1 MDPVTLELR
10 SEKAPTITRSFM
22 DCGTYVLGR
31 DGSFAHESA
40 ADEQGL
46 LHVLVRSEQLLVAP
60 GLHTSLL
67 VNGKATLGPT
77 PIQNGDWVTLG
88 TVVYQ
93 MVLGQRAEVRTVP
106 VAQPTTPVPAPAP
119 LAAATHSHARASVGD
134 GAQVV
139 IGRHQDCTLTID
151 SPLVS
156 REHARLRVTDGQ
168 WQLEDL
174 GSINGSFVNGR
185 RVREPVVLK
194 VGDRVGIATFLYR
207 FTGDGLRADGQEG
220 RVRIEA
226 LGITK
231 TVKDRSTGQSR
242 KLLDDISLVIE
253 PGEFVV
259 IFGGSGS
266 GKSTLLDTLNG
277 RRRATGGRV
286 LYNGVDFY
294 SSFDMY
300 RSTIGYVP
308 QQDIVHRRIK
318 MRRALEYAARLR
330 LPADTTEHEIAA
342 YLDEVL
348 ASVRLQEQ
356 AGLLIDTPAPLSGGQ
371 LKRVSLA
378 AELIAKPGVLF
389 LDEVT
394 SGLDAGTDRQM
405 MQTFAELAD
414 GGKTVI
420 CVTHTLENIA
430 ACQLVTLLHRGRL
443 AYFGPP
449 AEAQDYFKLQ
459 RLSDIYEVLDTQPP
473 QHWAEQFQASAQR
486 KRYIEERL
494 SPAALAPATASA
506 APVAINTTPPRSNFW
521 RQTRILTRRYVD
533 LLLGDQRNL
542 AILLLQAP
550 LIGMVVGAVF
560 DTSGPPAGQAIA
572 QGQVAF
578 MLVLSAVWFGCLNS
592 AREIVKELPVYL
604 RERSVNLGLVPYIAS
619 KLLPLA
625 TLCIVQCLLLL
636 GVVSATLTLPG
647 DFLPRLLLLTASA
660 FAAAAMG
667 LAISAFVDTNDKA
680 VAMVPILLIPQ
691 VILSNAVTKLAG
703 INLWIA
709 KLLVISFWGYD
720 GLKATLSPEVRAARD
735 PTGAALLPVV
745 ESYALSLAVIA
756 LMTLVFLGL
765 VGLGLRLKDR
775 SS

>member
-1 MDPVTLELR
+1 MTLELR
-10 SEKAPTITRSFM
+10 SAEAPTIKSTFADSS
-22 DCGTYVLGR
+22 TYVLGR
-31 DGSFAHESA
+31 DGLFEHESE
-40 ADEQGL
+40 ADKQGL
-46 LHVLVRSEQLLVAP
+46 LRVIAKERELLVVP
-60 GLHTSLL
+60 GTHTSLL
-67 VNGKATLGPT
+67 VNGKPATDAT
-77 PIQNGDWVTLG
+77 PIQHGDWVTVG
-88 TVVYQ
+88 DIVYQ
-93 MVLGQRAEVRTVP
+93 VRLSQRAD
-106 VAQPTTPVPAPAP
+106 APTVPAPRP
-119 LAAATHSHARASVGD
+119 AAAPSASAAPPVPPRASMSG
-134 GAQVV
+134 GTQVL
-139 IGRHQDCTLTID
+139 IGRHRDCTLAID

-156 REHARLRVTDGQ
+156 RQHARLTMTDGR

-185 RVREPVVLK
+185 RIREPVALN

-207 FTGDGLRADGQEG
+207 FTGDGLHADGQEG

-231 TVKDRSTGQSR
+231 TVKDRSSGQSR

-277 RRRATGGRV
+277 RRPATGGRV
-286 LYNGVDFY
+286 LYNGMDFY
-294 SSFDMY
+294 SSFDVF
-300 RSTIGYVP
+300 RSSIGYVP

-318 MRRALEYAARLR
+318 MRRALEYTARLR
-330 LPADTTEHEIAA
+330 LPADTAAHEIAA

-414 GGKTVI
+414 GGKTIV
-420 CVTHTLENIA
+420 CVTHTLENIG

-449 AEAQDYFKLQ
+449 AEAQDYFKLK
-459 RLSDIYEVLDTQPP
+459 RLSDIYDVLDTRPP
-473 QHWAEQFQASAQR
+473 EHWAERFAASPQR
-486 KRYIEERL
+486 QRYVEQRL
-494 SPAALAPATASA
+494 SAAALAPPAATSA
-506 APVAINTTPPRSNFW
+506 PLVLSTPQRRSGFW
-521 RQTRILTRRYVD
+521 HQTRILTRRYVD
-533 LLLGDQRNL
+533 LMLGDKRNL

-550 LIGMVVGAVF
+550 LIGGVIGTVF
-560 DTSGPPAGQAIA
+560 DTGGPPAAQAVA

-578 MLVLSAVWFGCLNS
+578 MLVLSAIWFGCLNS

-604 RERSVNLGLVPYIAS
+604 RERSVNLGLAPYILS
-619 KLLPLA
+619 KLPPLA
-625 TLCIVQCLLLL
+625 TLCFVQCLLLL
-636 GVVSATLTLPG
+636 AVVSATLTLPG

-660 FAAAAMG
+660 FGASAMG
-667 LAISAFVDTNDKA
+667 L
-680 VAMVPILLIPQ
+680 
-691 VILSNAVTKLAG
+691 
-703 INLWIA
+703 
-709 KLLVISFWGYD
+709 
-720 GLKATLSPEVRAARD
+720 
-735 PTGAALLPVV
+735 
-745 ESYALSLAVIA
+745 
-756 LMTLVFLGL
+756 
-765 VGLGLRLKDR
+765 
-775 SS
+775 